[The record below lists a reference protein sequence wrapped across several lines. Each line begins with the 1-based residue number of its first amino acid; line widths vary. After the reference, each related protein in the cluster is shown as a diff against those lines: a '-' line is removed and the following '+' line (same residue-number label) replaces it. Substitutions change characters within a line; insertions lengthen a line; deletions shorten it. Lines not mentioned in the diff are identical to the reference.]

1 MIDYFTVYS
10 LNEMLIRVVIF
21 LFRKKRAVESELIN
35 KIFT

>member
-21 LFRKKRAVESELIN
+21 LFQKKAVESELIN
-35 KIFT
+35 KILT